1 MQDIEKTDIYHISQ
15 GNEIAFSN
23 FIDYYSSRLYYHI
36 YGIVKRKEVAEEIVS
51 DVFVIVWNKR
61 KTLHKIKNMTS
72 WLNTL
77 AYHKSLDY
85 LRTKSHIHREMLLI
99 DNDEFKFQFPITQ
112 SPIDNI
118 ISQEECKELQ
128 RAIDMLPSK
137 CRHVLF
143 LAKIEEMSYADIAR
157 MLNIS
162 VSTVNY
168 HIVFALNA
176 LNKKLKRA

>member
-1 MQDIEKTDIYHISQ
+1 MRDIEKTELYHISQ
-15 GNEIAFSN
+15 GNEIAFSH
-23 FIDYYSSRLYYHI
+23 FIDHYSSRLYYHV
-36 YGIVKRKEVAEEIVS
+36 YGIVRQKEIAEEIVS

-61 KTLHKIKNMTS
+61 KSLYKIKSMTS

-77 AYHKSLDY
+77 AYHKSLDH
-85 LRTKSHIHREMLLI
+85 LRKESHTHREMLLI
-99 DNDEFKFQFPITQ
+99 DNDEFKFQFPIIQ

-118 ISQEECKELQ
+118 ISQEECNKLQ
-128 RAIDMLPSK
+128 RAIDMLPPK
-137 CRHVLF
+137 CRHVFF
-143 LAKIEEMSYADIAR
+143 LAKIEEMSYADIAH

-162 VSTVNY
+162 VATVNY